1 MAVLGRIAVSRCAS
15 KEVSMTRGRAAI
27 AAVMVAV
34 AMALAG
40 AGVSHTDQA
49 KDNPPVASGGSPAST
64 PRLHTSGQEEAGSE
78 MSTF

>member
-1 MAVLGRIAVSRCAS
+1 M
-15 KEVSMTRGRAAI
+15 

-49 KDNPPVASGGSPAST
+49 KDNPPVASGGSPDAT